1 MDQIKEITINPEA
14 QKICSM
20 FHYGW
25 ISKKETGPIE
35 RDLKLFRDVQ
45 TYLSLMGYELLNPP
59 GTDWYVIRLKKEY
72 DSASFDYFL
81 KRVKGIDRRHM
92 ALLTIIYVKL
102 VLPRELRHVE
112 PENELSLTVDEL
124 VYNYGA
130 KFQQGKRSPRKTI
143 ETLLAPLKK
152 YHYILFE
159 KGKSKITVG
168 PAMYMLHSDML
179 MDICDY
185 VIQGL
190 TANLNSIQKIIE
202 DETSDSESEED
213 IND

>member
-59 GTDWYVIRLKKEY
+59 GTEWYVIRLKKEY

-92 ALLTIIYVKL
+92 ALLTIIYAKL
-102 VLPRELRHVE
+102 VLPKELRHVD
-112 PENELSLTVDEL
+112 PDNELSLTVDEL

-130 KFQQGKRSPRKTI
+130 KFQQGKQSPRKTI

-190 TANLNSIQKIIE
+190 TANLNAIQKI
-202 DETSDSESEED
+202 DEEETPESEED

>member
-1 MDQIKEITINPEA
+1 MEQINEMEINPEA
-14 QKICSM
+14 QRICSM

-25 ISKKETGPIE
+25 ISKKEIGPIE

-45 TYLSLMGYELLNPP
+45 SYLSLMGYELLNPP

-72 DSASFDYFL
+72 DSSSFDYFL

-92 ALLTIIYVKL
+92 ALLTIIYAKL
-102 VLPRELRHVE
+102 ILPKELNHIEAESEV
-112 PENELSLTVDEL
+112 SLTIDEL

-130 KFQQGKRSPRKTI
+130 KFQQGKQSPHKTI
-143 ETLLAPLKK
+143 ESLLTSLKR

-159 KGKSKITVG
+159 KGKSKIIAG
-168 PAMYMLHSDML
+168 PAMYMLHSDMI
-179 MDICDY
+179 MDICEY

-190 TANLNSIQKIIE
+190 TANLDSIKKIDDDMNSNKE
-202 DETSDSESEED
+202 NEE
-213 IND
+213 